1 MQSTMLNERLSFIVA
16 KNKRNNPLSVK
27 DAFQAIR
34 IVPEHIFSKLL
45 AENNNSLDE
54 IKKMMMDKDP
64 VISGPYNLQ
73 SYSPTKII
81 LKRRD
86 DYWGNAALHGGNL
99 PEPKYVVHPIYKSN
113 EHSTIALREGSLDA
127 SMSFVP
133 RIWHKKISG
142 VNTWF
147 EKPPYF
153 VPGAMRMLIINTT
166 KAPLDNKLFRR
177 AIATSIDYVAIRM

>member
-1 MQSTMLNERLSFIVA
+1 MLFR
-16 KNKRNNPLSVK
+16 
-27 DAFQAIR
+27 
-34 IVPEHIFSKLL
+34 
-45 AENNNSLDE
+45 
-54 IKKMMMDKDP
+54 
-64 VISGPYNLQ
+64 
-73 SYSPTKII
+73 
-81 LKRRD
+81 
-86 DYWGNAALHGGNL
+86 
-99 PEPKYVVHPIYKSN
+99 SN

-153 VPGAMRMLIINTT
+153 VPGAMPMLIINTT

-177 AIATSIDYVAIRM
+177 AIATSIDYVAIRMFAVSNYTSEIISGLIMPTSLEKEFVNKEDCDKYGIDFSLVGEYKIKAVQTMIQQAGYKSVFNKDGSLSHMENNKGEKMPTLFITCPASGRFCKS